1 VGIGGENHDGGLLAD
16 AIIIAA
22 WNPELKSVSMISIP
36 RDLYV
41 DIPEQGVRGRI
52 NQVFSTAYYNN

>member
-1 VGIGGENHDGGLLAD
+1 
-16 AIIIAA
+16 
-22 WNPELKSVSMISIP
+22 MISIP